1 MKFPEYLFVI
11 TVIGL
16 FFSQEI
22 SYAQQYQ
29 PFPDS
34 NAAWVGIYS
43 SSNGTGYWQVNL
55 GENPDDT
62 VVNSINY
69 HKLHIQYSSKGTEY
83 AGAFRNDYNGKVFYL
98 PPYVNDSS
106 EYLWYDFTKNTGD
119 TIEDVALNIDI
130 SFIGTYDLKV
140 DSVHFLP
147 AGPYNLK
154 CLFLSPLSDE
164 PNWYEGR
171 PIVWVEMIGSLA
183 GGLFNNYLC
192 GLNNEFLKCM
202 SIGDTVLYQP
212 EELSCYY
219 SQGVNLIYDTGICV
233 LMQGNIG
240 IEDDGVSI
248 KKINIYPNPVNDYLI
263 ISHLPTYKLNVIIT
277 DIYGKLILKKVIQ
290 SPEGN
295 SVKIDCNLA
304 SGAYII
310 QLLSKNKQIWKQII
324 IK

>member
-1 MKFPEYLFVI
+1 MKFSDYLFAI
-11 TVIGL
+11 ASMC
-16 FFSQEI
+16 FFILQET

-34 NAAWVGIYS
+34 NATWVGIYS
-43 SSNGTGYWQVNL
+43 SSNGTGYWQISL
-55 GENPDDT
+55 CENSDDT
-62 VVNSINY
+62 LVNSINY
-69 HKLHIQYSSKGTEY
+69 HKIYFQYSSKGVEY
-83 AGAFRNDYNGKVFYL
+83 AGAFRNDYNGKVLYL

-119 TIEDVALNIDI
+119 TIEDVALNMDI
-130 SFIGTYDLKV
+130 SFLGTYDLKV

-154 CLFLSPLSDE
+154 CLFLSPLADE

-171 PIVWVEMIGSLA
+171 PIVWVEKIGSLA

-202 SIGDTVLYQP
+202 SIGDTVFYHP
-212 EELSCYY
+212 EEPSCYY
-219 SQGVNLIYDTGICV
+219 TQGVSLMYDTGICV
-233 LMQGNIG
+233 LPQGNIG

-248 KKINIYPNPVNDYLI
+248 KKINIYPNPVDDYLI
-263 ISHLPTYKLNVIIT
+263 INHLPINKMDVIIT
-277 DIYGKLILKKVIQ
+277 DIYGKLILKKVIH

-295 SVKIDCNLA
+295 SVIIDCDFV
-304 SGAYII
+304 SGVYVI
-310 QLLSKNKQIWKQII
+310 QLMSKNKQIWKQII